1 MTDVKELLE
10 DYGIDKFLEY
20 VGAEHVRKIGDS
32 YRSCCPIHGG
42 HNSSAFSYHNGYFT
56 CFSECNRNYSPID
69 IIMTVFHLPYHLAK
83 ERLEKLLGQK
93 IEEEDNSEITFEHLE
108 NKKFITDFQSLKARN
123 NTNEDKEVEFS
134 EFSNTIIYKQITHDY
149 LLQEGFTDETRQFFD
164 LRFCDTGIMKDRIII
179 PIDKPNGKIMGIAGR
194 SIHDFRWL
202 ELTGESKYFFSK
214 GLKKSNTL
222 YNISRADKYENYIIV
237 VEGYKSIWRLHD
249 WGFDNAVAL
258 MGASLSDEQAQL
270 LLKLDL
276 PILVSGDNDKAG
288 RRLQHEVISKLSKYT
303 PVEQFPIEKVAKH
316 ESDSI
321 AEIKKG
327 EFEHWAN
334 KLMGKY
340 PSKILF

>member
-10 DYGIDKFLEY
+10 NYGIDKFLKY
-20 VGAEHVRKIGDS
+20 VGAEHIRKIGDS

-42 HNSSAFSYHNGYFT
+42 HNASAFSYHNGYFT

-69 IIMTVFHLPYHLAK
+69 IIMTVFHLPYPSAK
-83 ERLEKLLGQK
+83 AKLEQLLGQE
-93 IEEEDNSEITFEHLE
+93 IEEEDNTGITFEHLE
-108 NKKFITDFQSLKARN
+108 NKKFITDFKSLQEKKKH
-123 NTNEDKEVEFS
+123 EKQVEFL
-134 EFSNTIIYKQITHDY
+134 NLNHIQTYKQITHNY
-149 LLQEGFTDETRQFFD
+149 LLQEGFSDETRRFFD
-164 LRFCDTGIMKDRIII
+164 LRFCDTGVMKDRIII
-179 PIDKPNGKIMGIAGR
+179 PIDRPDGKIIGIAGR

-214 GLKKSNTL
+214 GLKKSSTL

-258 MGASLSDEQAQL
+258 MGASLSDEQAKL
-270 LLKLDL
+270 LLKLEL

-288 RRLQHEVISKLSKYT
+288 KRLQYEVKTKLDKYT
-303 PVEQFPIEKVAKH
+303 PVEEFPIEQVAKK

-327 EFEHWAN
+327 EFEYWAN
-334 KLMGKY
+334 KLTKKY

>member
-10 DYGIDKFLEY
+10 NYGIDKFLNY
-20 VGAEHVRKIGDS
+20 VGAEHIRKIGDN

-83 ERLEKLLGQK
+83 EQLEKLLGQK

-108 NKKFITDFQSLKARN
+108 NKKFILDFKSLQDRN
-123 NTNEDKEVEFS
+123 NNNNKCDFIDLKHIQE
-134 EFSNTIIYKQITHDY
+134 YKQVTHDY
-149 LLQEGFTDETRQFFD
+149 LLQEGFSDETRKFFD

-179 PIDKPNGKIMGIAGR
+179 PIDRPDGKIIGVAGR

-222 YNISRADKYENYIIV
+222 YNISRADKYENYMIV

-249 WGFDNAVAL
+249 WGFDNALAL
-258 MGASLSDEQAQL
+258 MGASLSNEQEKM

-276 PILVSGDNDKAG
+276 PILISGDNDKAG
-288 RRLQHEVISKLSKYT
+288 ERLQREVVSKLSKYT
-303 PVEQFPIEKVAKH
+303 PVEQFPIEKIAKH

-327 EFEHWAN
+327 EFEYWTK

-340 PSKILF
+340 PSKMLF